1 MRSREAHFPL
11 YFQTKLSYMTK
22 QIVIWA
28 FMIASLVGGIYIA
41 YAFDSWFKLFSII
54 LFGFFYGAF
63 RLKITGKW

>member
-1 MRSREAHFPL
+1 MV
-11 YFQTKLSYMTK
+11 K

-54 LFGFFYGAF
+54 LFGFFYGVL